1 MMIWRWFIR
10 CNSST
15 EKKTKNYSL
24 QFLYESYRARSC
36 RRPVLL
42 ERRARTN
49 YSLQFLTL
57 SSMRTTI
64 IFTAIPR
71 MVRPAKLFTA
81 IPPRAEN
88 SIIRCN
94 SSLSVCS
101 GPLFRSAPLLALY
114 SLQFLLMSWCPVRPS
129 RPSSVVP
136 KKEKKNY
143 LIIRCNSSLS
153 VCSGKEKK
161 RKII

>member
-1 MMIWRWFIR
+1 MGRFLFAAIPLHLVGADDDLALIYSLQFL
-10 CNSST
+10 NG
-15 EKKTKNYSL
+15 KKTKNYSL

-114 SLQFLLMSWCPVRPS
+114 SLQFLLMS
-129 RPSSVVP
+129 
-136 KKEKKNY
+136 
-143 LIIRCNSSLS
+143 
-153 VCSGKEKK
+153 
-161 RKII
+161 